1 MEWLTKEQIS
11 KRVMVNAHKRFSSPR
26 NTKTW
31 KECLDDSWDVVR
43 LLKRSGYI
51 RELKLFVHNERLF
64 ESGLEP
70 VNYGDVDPVQLGY
83 GVGRYCGD

>member
-1 MEWLTKEQIS
+1 MLWLTKDQIS

-31 KECLDDSWDVVR
+31 KECLDDAWDVVR

-51 RELKLFVHNERLF
+51 REIKLFVRDDNMF
-64 ESGLEP
+64 KSGLEP
-70 VNYGDVDPVQLGY
+70 VNYGDVDPAQLGY
-83 GVGRYCGD
+83 GIGRYCGD